1 MIFKKFRGQIFD
13 VELTTKEKKVLD
25 EKVNQQIIETH
36 QKFTDDF
43 DYVILWILHNYFGF
57 GLKRLRKAYDLFV
70 KVNEALIKH
79 YESADA
85 GVFIARK
92 EMNAIGCNV
101 EQWNRERSE

>member
-1 MIFKKFRGQIFD
+1 MIFKKFKGQIFD
-13 VELTTKEKKVLD
+13 VELTAKERKVLH
-25 EKVNQQIIETH
+25 EEINKQIIESH

-43 DYVILWILHNYFGF
+43 DYMILRVLHNHFGF
-57 GLKRLRKAYDLFV
+57 GPKRLRKAYELFV
-70 KVNEALIKH
+70 QDNEALIKH

-92 EMNAIGCNV
+92 EMNAIGCNI